1 MSEYKRYCKKDKDSF
16 RRNMKPYERQCVEKL
31 EDINKTLKELT
42 KAVRD
47 ISFGTKLAREDLAEM
62 KRILKEAKES
72 DPENFINDYISKE
85 DEQ

>member
-1 MSEYKRYCKKDKDSF
+1 
-16 RRNMKPYERQCVEKL
+16 MKPYERQCVEKL

>member
-1 MSEYKRYCKKDKDSF
+1 
-16 RRNMKPYERQCVEKL
+16 MKSYEQQCAERL
-31 EDINKTLKELT
+31 ADINKTLKELT
-42 KAVRD
+42 KAIRD
-47 ISFGTKLAREDLAEM
+47 ISFNTKLARDDLAEM

>member
-1 MSEYKRYCKKDKDSF
+1 
-16 RRNMKPYERQCVEKL
+16 MKSHEQQCAEKL

-85 DEQ
+85 D